1 MSVQSKLCA
10 AAIAAASTI
19 AAFGASAH
27 DTAGFYANLYAGP
40 SFLSSTNLTETR
52 SAGGNVSGNA
62 SFDTGFGFG
71 GAVGYRYGNGWA
83 AELAWDYRSQ
93 GLKRVGGTTADGD
106 FASNTFFVNG
116 YYRFAKWGIV
126 RPFVGAGVG
135 WTEEIDIDINRN
147 GRSLSYSRS
156 GAVAVQG
163 ILGGEIDLSA
173 KWSLVGDIRAMGVSS
188 GSFSSENGN
197 AGGTLSGDLEYRPV
211 SLNIGLSYRF

>member
-1 MSVQSKLCA
+1 MSVQSKLGA
-10 AAIAAASTI
+10 AAIAAASAI

-156 GAVAVQG
+156 SAVAVQG

-188 GSFSSENGN
+188 GSFSAENGN

>member
-1 MSVQSKLCA
+1 MSVQSKLGA

-52 SAGGNVSGNA
+52 NAAGNVSGNA

-188 GSFSSENGN
+188 GSFSAENGN

>member
-10 AAIAAASTI
+10 AAIAAASAI

-188 GSFSSENGN
+188 GSFSAENGN

>member
-1 MSVQSKLCA
+1 MSVQSKLGA
-10 AAIAAASTI
+10 AAIAAASAI

-188 GSFSSENGN
+188 GSFSAENGN

>member
-1 MSVQSKLCA
+1 MSVQSKLGA

-188 GSFSSENGN
+188 GSFSAENGN